1 MREQAID
8 LRFDLRPALVPFGEM
23 ERLFAYLREAQLLA
37 EGLGDQCRLGQA
49 LIYMT
54 ISFWVTGDQERAL
67 EIGQRAFSLAN
78 TLDDFSLQFLAHY
91 SLGRI
96 RSALGNYPRA
106 ADLHRKNVTV
116 LTGDLSRERFGLAA
130 LASVA
135 SRIELSETLAELGA
149 FAEGIAYGE
158 EALRDGHTLV

>member
-1 MREQAID
+1 MLKGA
-8 LRFDLRPALVPFGEM
+8 
-23 ERLFAYLREAQLLA
+23 
-37 EGLGDQCRLGQA
+37 
-49 LIYMT
+49 
-54 ISFWVTGDQERAL
+54 
-67 EIGQRAFSLAN
+67 
-78 TLDDFSLQFLAHY
+78 
-91 SLGRI
+91 LGRI
-96 RSALGNYPRA
+96 HSALGNYPRA
-106 ADLHRKNVTV
+106 ADLRRKNVTV